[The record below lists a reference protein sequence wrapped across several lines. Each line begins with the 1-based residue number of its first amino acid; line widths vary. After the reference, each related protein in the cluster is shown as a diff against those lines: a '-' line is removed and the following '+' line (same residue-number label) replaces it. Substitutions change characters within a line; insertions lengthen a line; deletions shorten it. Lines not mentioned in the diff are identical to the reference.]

1 MRGTSHF
8 LLYRWKALS
17 HSDML
22 FTVLL
27 SKFPSAMFGFLGS
40 GNWSGSGGRRRK
52 IKCIWQKKKKKKKCL
67 SAGSDRAQ
75 EKEQCAVSRT
85 ERVEIHDIQDI
96 SGVETV
102 KVMWVTLQ
110 TPKRAREPSLFG
122 LI

>member
-1 MRGTSHF
+1 MKGTSHF

-22 FTVLL
+22 FAVLL

-40 GNWSGSGGRRRK
+40 GNWSGSGGRSRK
-52 IKCIWQKKKKKKKCL
+52 IKCIWQKKETCL

-85 ERVEIHDIQDI
+85 LV
-96 SGVETV
+96 
-102 KVMWVTLQ
+102 
-110 TPKRAREPSLFG
+110 
-122 LI
+122 